1 MKRVTKVTNS
11 SKDQKDSLVNLLT
24 LVLLLKSLSTQTLIV
39 SSDGIFINKDSIR
52 VQVLVINLCNLFFV
66 LKDLKNKEEI
76 TEVDY
81 SHLYQCSSCLGI
93 LYGMAKAHKPV
104 INQCPSLQPILFAI
118 NTPSYKLAKLLVPLL
133 TPLTS
138 NNFTIKDS
146 FSFVEEV
153 PSFDCAYYMA
163 SFNIEPS
170 ITNIPLE
177 ETINICVDKLF
188 ENNTRVNKLTKESF

>member
-11 SKDQKDSLVNLLT
+11 SKDRKDPLVNLLT
-24 LVLLLKSLSTQTLIV
+24 SVLFLKSLSTQRLIV
-39 SSDGIFINKDSIR
+39 SSDGIFVNKDSIR

-104 INQCPSLQPILFAI
+104 INQCPSLRPILFAI
-118 NTPSYKLAKLLVPLL
+118 NTPSYKLAKFLVPLL

-153 PSFDCAYYMA
+153 SSFDCAYYMA
-163 SFNIEPS
+163 SFNIEP
-170 ITNIPLE
+170 
-177 ETINICVDKLF
+177 
-188 ENNTRVNKLTKESF
+188 